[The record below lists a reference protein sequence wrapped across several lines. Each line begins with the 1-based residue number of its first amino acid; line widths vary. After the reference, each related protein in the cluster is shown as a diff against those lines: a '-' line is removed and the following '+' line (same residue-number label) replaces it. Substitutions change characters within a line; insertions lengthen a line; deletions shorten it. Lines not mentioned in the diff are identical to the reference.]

1 MLHIPTQGPSLLPQ
15 IMLISPCN
23 AEKLKYDRDALMF
36 HPSGTGP
43 YRIQKMVAHHMFLA
57 ATNDLHE

>member
-1 MLHIPTQGPSLLPQ
+1 MDRPHALFPGLLPQ

-23 AEKLKYDRDALMF
+23 AEALKYDRDALMI

-43 YRIQKMVAHHMFLA
+43 YRAQRLVAHERLE
-57 ATNDLHE
+57 LVP

>member
-1 MLHIPTQGPSLLPQ
+1 MP
-15 IMLISPCN
+15 ISPCN

-43 YRIQKMVAHHMFLA
+43 YRISHFVAHERLELVR
-57 ATNDLHE
+57 NDDYWDKSALQNSYDI